1 MSAPAASAT
10 GEPVL
15 DPGTVTLPQ
24 EQTKTRLAPRYKVF
38 LHNDPVTPMLFVVQ
52 VLATYFAKHHK
63 DALKIMLE
71 AHTKGIAFVGAYSF
85 EQAEFKV
92 DQAHSLARAQ
102 GYPLTFT
109 YEAE

>member
-1 MSAPAASAT
+1 MRLNAGDP
-10 GEPVL
+10 PL
-15 DPGTVTLPQ
+15 DPGTVTLPK

-52 VLATYFAKHHK
+52 VLAQFFAKHHK
-63 DALKIMLE
+63 QATQIMLE
-71 AHTKGIAFVGAYSF
+71 AHTKGLAFVGAYSF

-92 DQAHSLARAQ
+92 DQSHSLARAQ